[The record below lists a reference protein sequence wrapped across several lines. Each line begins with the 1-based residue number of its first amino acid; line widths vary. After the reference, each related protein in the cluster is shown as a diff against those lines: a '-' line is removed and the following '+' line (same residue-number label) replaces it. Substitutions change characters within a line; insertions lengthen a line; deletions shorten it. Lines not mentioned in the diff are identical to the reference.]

1 MPALKSVTV
10 KELNYVSVNA
20 TRAISLGRIVGQVAS
35 GSDSIMQY
43 QSKGVVPGGGQID
56 KLLLD
61 DAYSA
66 TIEAYTPKVFSLNVI
81 SSNITGDSVN
91 ATPVAQKFDSDGVI
105 YVWANPS
112 NSAQSYVLY
121 DDGRNREPVR
131 YLVNHT
137 VAAIVTIANT

>member
-10 KELNYVSVNA
+10 KELNYVAVNA
-20 TRAISLGRIVGQVAS
+20 VRAISLGRIEGQFAT
-35 GSDSIMQY
+35 GSDSTVFY
-43 QSKGVVPGGGQID
+43 KNRGASATSPID

-66 TIEAYTPKVFSLNVI
+66 TAEAYTPKLFSLNVI
-81 SSNITGDSVN
+81 NSDASPTPNT
-91 ATPVAQKFDSDGVI
+91 TPVATKFNSDGII
-105 YVWANPS
+105 YVWADPS

-121 DDGRNREPVR
+121 DNGKNQPAMK

-137 VAAIVTIANT
+137 VAAIVTIANA